1 MRLLLLAILLG
12 FPVMEILL
20 LARLAETHGW
30 WVLGWVVLAAMAG
43 VALLKEARFALV
55 ARLGAALAAGQFSI
69 AAFVDSARTVL
80 AGLFL
85 IFPGVISDL
94 IALTLLL
101 LPRRVPEP
109 VHVHAHAR
117 GPGHVIDGQFH
128 RER

>member
-12 FPVMEILL
+12 FPLLEILV

-30 WVLGWVVLAAMAG
+30 WVLGWVVFAAMAG
-43 VALLKEARFALV
+43 IALLKEARFALV

-85 IFPGVISDL
+85 IFPGVISDFL
-94 IALTLLL
+94 ALTLLL

-109 VHVHAHAR
+109 VHAHAHAR
-117 GPGHVIDGQFH
+117 ESRTVIDGQYR
-128 RER
+128 RES

>member
-12 FPVMEILL
+12 FPLLEIAL
-20 LARLAETHGW
+20 LARLAELHGW
-30 WVLGWVVLAAMAG
+30 WVLAWVVLAAVAG

-85 IFPGVISDL
+85 IFPGVISDFL
-94 IALTLLL
+94 ALTLLL

-109 VHVHAHAR
+109 VHAHAHAHAHR
-117 GPGHVIDGQFH
+117 TVIDGQFR
-128 RER
+128 RES

>member
-1 MRLLLLAILLG
+1 MRFLLLAILLG
-12 FPVMEILL
+12 FPLLEIALL
-20 LARLAETHGW
+20 VRLAELHGW
-30 WVLGWVVLAAMAG
+30 WVLAWVVLAAVAG

-85 IFPGVISDL
+85 IFPGFISDF
-94 IALTLLL
+94 IALLLLL
-101 LPRRVPEP
+101 LPRHLPEP
-109 VHVHAHAR
+109 VHVHAR
-117 GPGHVIDGQFH
+117 PQGHVIDGQFR

>member
-12 FPVMEILL
+12 FPLL
-20 LARLAETHGW
+20 EFALLVRLAEVHGW
-30 WVLGWVVLAAMAG
+30 WVLAWVVLSACAG

-55 ARLGAALAAGQFSI
+55 ARVGAALAAGQFSI
-69 AAFVDSARTVL
+69 AAFVDSARTVI
-80 AGLFL
+80 AGLLL
-85 IFPGVISDL
+85 IFPGVISDF

-109 VHVHAHAR
+109 VHARAH
-117 GPGHVIDGQFH
+117 GNVVDGQFR